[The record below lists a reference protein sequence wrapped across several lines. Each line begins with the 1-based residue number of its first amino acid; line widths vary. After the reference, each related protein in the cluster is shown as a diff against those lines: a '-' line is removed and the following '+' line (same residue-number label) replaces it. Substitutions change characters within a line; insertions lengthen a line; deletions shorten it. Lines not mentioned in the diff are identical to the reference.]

1 LNTFVLDLHFH
12 HNMFKDKNLS
22 PKQLALLT
30 ALILSSLIAL
40 SVFVLIANWKLLLVY
55 FIACF
60 AVIYFLVNQIL
71 ELFIYKK
78 IKLIYKLISYTKAS
92 KREEAYQKYILPRKG
107 IDEVRE
113 DVEKWAAQKA
123 DEIQQLQ
130 SNEQFRKEFLQN
142 LSHEI
147 KTPIFAIQG
156 YLELLSDGAA
166 EDPIL
171 SKKFIGQAESNV
183 QRLVGL
189 LNDVDVITNLE
200 INKDSILKQHFIMQ
214 DLITEVVQN
223 LNVKLLKKNIQ
234 FQFKKGSELPIEVF
248 ADKNKIYQVLVN
260 IFSNAVKYGKIDGE
274 ITASVYHLEDKKI
287 LIEITDNGIGIDEA
301 HIPRLFERFYRTD
314 DARSRDIGGSGLG
327 LAICKHI
334 IEAHGENIHVRSQL
348 NVGTTIGFTLPQ

>member
-1 LNTFVLDLHFH
+1 
-12 HNMFKDKNLS
+12 MFKDKNLS

>member
-1 LNTFVLDLHFH
+1 
-12 HNMFKDKNLS
+12 MFKNKNLS

-30 ALILSSLIAL
+30 ALIMSSLIAL
-40 SVFVLIANWKLLLVY
+40 SVFVLITNWKLLLAY
-55 FIACF
+55 FIVCF
-60 AVIYFLVNQIL
+60 VVVYLLVFQIL
-71 ELFIYKK
+71 ELFIYRK

-92 KREEAYQKYILPRKG
+92 KREEAYQKYILPNKG
-107 IDEVRE
+107 IDDVRV
-113 DVEKWAAQKA
+113 DVEKWATQKTN
-123 DEIQQLQ
+123 EIQTLQ

-156 YLELLSDGAA
+156 YLELLADGAV
-166 EDPIL
+166 EDPKL
-171 SKKFIGQAESNV
+171 SAKFIKQAEANV

-200 INKDSILKQHFIMQ
+200 INKEPILKQHFIIQ
-214 DLITEVVQN
+214 DLIAEVFQN

-234 FQFKKGSELPIEVF
+234 FHLKKGSEEPVEVF

-260 IFSNAVKYGKIDGE
+260 VFSNAVKYGKIDGE
-274 ITASVYHLEDKKI
+274 IIASVYYLEDNKV
-287 LIEITDNGIGIDEA
+287 LIEITDNGIGIEES

-314 DARSRDIGGSGLG
+314 DARSREIGGTGLG

-334 IEAHGENIHVRSQL
+334 IEAHGENIHVRSQI
-348 NVGTTIGFTLPQ
+348 NVGTTVGFTLAQ